1 MRIAWLLL
9 AVALCASAQ
18 DDKKDVVSVVNK
30 LFEGM
35 AAGDADVI
43 SSTMTPDAKLVAAQ
57 DGQIS
62 SAITRDQFAQR
73 IGANKSRVVERIWN
87 PTVLV
92 RGRIA
97 VVWADYDVYV
107 AGKFGHC
114 GIDAFTLLKTD
125 AGWRISGTQYT
136 SETQG
141 CKPNPSGPP
150 PQ

>member
-9 AVALCASAQ
+9 TSALCATAQ
-18 DDKKDVVSVVNK
+18 EDQKEVISVVNR

-35 AAGDADVI
+35 AGRDAGVI
-43 SSTMTPDAKLVAAQ
+43 SSTMTPDAKLVATE

-62 SAITRDQFAQR
+62 QATTGERFAQR
-73 IGANKSRVVERIWN
+73 IGGSKSHVVERIWN

-97 VVWADYDVYV
+97 ILWADYDVYV

-114 GIDAFTLLKTD
+114 GVDAFTLLKTD
-125 AGWRISGTQYT
+125 AGWKISGIQYT

-150 PQ
+150 PE

>member
-9 AVALCASAQ
+9 AAALCASAQ
-18 DDKKDVVSVVNK
+18 DDKKEAVAVVDK
-30 LFEGM
+30 LFAGM
-35 AAGDADVI
+35 AARDAGLM
-43 SSTMTPDAKLVAAQ
+43 SSTMTPDAKLVGAQ

-62 SAITRDQFAQR
+62 SAITGDEFAQR
-73 IGANKSRVVERIWN
+73 IVANKSSVVERMWN

-97 VVWADYDVYV
+97 IVWADYDVYV
-107 AGKFGHC
+107 GGKFGHC
-114 GIDAFTLLKTD
+114 GIDSFMLLKTD
-125 AGWRISGTQYT
+125 AGWKISGIQYT

>member
-1 MRIAWLLL
+1 
-9 AVALCASAQ
+9 
-18 DDKKDVVSVVNK
+18 
-30 LFEGM
+30 M
-35 AAGDADVI
+35 AARNADVI

-57 DGQIS
+57 DSQIS
-62 SAITRDQFAQR
+62 SATTRDQFAQR

-87 PTVLV
+87 ATVLV

-97 VVWADYDVYV
+97 IVWADYDVYV

-114 GIDAFTLLKTD
+114 GIDALTLLKTD
-125 AGWRISGTQYT
+125 AAWKISGIQYT

-141 CKPNPSGPP
+141 CKPNPLGRP